1 MSLGRFPKPWGRI
14 TAVLLALLAVMLT
27 AHGALAETQAAAPP
41 SAFDGMLS
49 WAIAQQRAFHR
60 DLVQAIR
67 ALSGEAGVKA
77 GLWLAG
83 ASFVYGV
90 FHAAGPGHGK
100 AVLSAYLLTH
110 RARLARGVGIGV
122 AASFCQGVSAIIIVY
137 GLIGLA
143 GWRSPDTAMAVS
155 WTERVSYVLLMAMG
169 AFLALR
175 ASFLL
180 ADRVRHFGAPARGAD
195 HDHDHDHGHDCGCGC
210 THTPSPE
217 QTARAESWRTVLG
230 LVLSIGLR
238 PCSGAVLVL
247 IFAYAVKIA
256 WAGVAAVVAMS
267 AGTALTVAVLAL
279 LSVKAR
285 DWAVSFTGGGG
296 RAGALLGG
304 VLALCGGLVIA
315 SAGLFLLI
323 YSFSPAHPL
332 GVF

>member
-14 TAVLLALLAVMLT
+14 AAVLFALLAVTL
-27 AHGALAETQAAAPP
+27 AAQGALAETQTAAQP

-49 WAIAQQRAFHR
+49 WAFAQQRAFHR

-67 ALSGEAGVKA
+67 ALSGEAGLKA

-122 AASFCQGVSAIIIVY
+122 AASFCQGLSAIVIVY

-143 GWRSPDTAMAVS
+143 GWRSPDTALAVS
-155 WTERVSYVLLMAMG
+155 WAERVSYLLLMAMG

-175 ASFLL
+175 ASLLL
-180 ADRVRHFGAPARGAD
+180 ADRIRHSGASPGPAG
-195 HDHDHDHGHDCGCGC
+195 HDHGHDCGCGC
-210 THTPSPE
+210 AHAPSAG
-217 QTARAESWRTVLG
+217 QTARAESWRTALG

-247 IFAYAVKIA
+247 IFAYTVKIA
-256 WAGVAAVVAMS
+256 WAGVAAVLAMS
-267 AGTALTVAVLAL
+267 AGTALTVAALAL

-296 RAGALLGG
+296 RAGAFVGGFLGLG
-304 VLALCGGLVIA
+304 GGLVIA
-315 SAGLFLLI
+315 ATGLFLLV
-323 YSFSPAHPL
+323 YSFSPSHPL